1 MSSAP
6 RISHLRVILDLK
18 FDIIMIKVSGKPA
31 TEKDTDTDIQNDTKT
46 EIASENK
53 KLLMIQT
60 IIPPVADRATMQ
72 GKEEE
77 YTSTTQD
84 SVSEIKTTMQ
94 TEQSVN
100 DSKQMLF
107 TESKSI
113 QEQRNFP
120 TSETKSEQGP

>member
-1 MSSAP
+1 
-6 RISHLRVILDLK
+6 
-18 FDIIMIKVSGKPA
+18 MIKVSGKPA

-60 IIPPVADRATMQ
+60 ITPPVAERATMQ